1 MDYSGWSPAVVKVS
15 GTVRGV
21 AFSRKLLNDGED
33 VILDLEP
40 NWSTLAKPVAALVVV
55 LAATIA
61 AYLLD
66 HLAGALVAIVLVVT
80 IVWVTIRVIRRRTTN
95 FVVTTDRLVYRSGII
110 AKHGKEIPLERVN
123 DIAFH
128 QTVFERLIGTGDL
141 SIESA
146 GAQSRETFG
155 DIPRPA
161 KVQNEI
167 YRQMEA
173 CAARHADR
181 VAGRQELSVPE
192 QLEKLDDLR
201 QRGII
206 SAAEFDA
213 KKQQLLGRL

>member
-1 MDYSGWSPAVVKVS
+1 
-15 GTVRGV
+15 V
-21 AFSRKLLNDGED
+21 AFPTRLLNDGEE
-33 VILDLEP
+33 VVCDLVP
-40 NWSTLAKPVAALVVV
+40 HWSTLVKPVAALVFV
-55 LAATIA
+55 LAVTIA
-61 AYLLD
+61 GEIVNPWLGRVVAV
-66 HLAGALVAIVLVVT
+66 ALVVVA
-80 IVWVTIRVIRRRTTN
+80 VWTAIRVARRQSTN
-95 FVVTTDRLVYRSGII
+95 FVVTTDRLVYRSGVI

-155 DIPRPA
+155 DIPHPA
-161 KVQNEI
+161 AVQNEI

-173 CAARHADR
+173 CAARHSAPAA
-181 VAGRQELSVPE
+181 VASPQLSVPE

-206 SAAEFDA
+206 SRAEFEA
-213 KKQQLLGRL
+213 KKQQLLDRI